1 MKRRKD
7 NIFPIEW
14 EGSEIEDIITISFH
28 NSIFIEDFG
37 VFKKGE
43 EISFMTVDI
52 DEGVLYELDEDGER
66 ARAQFFKC
74 VPTE

>member
-43 EISFMTVDI
+43 EVLYLYSDV
-52 DEGVLYELDEDGER
+52 DEGILFESDEYGIEGR
-66 ARAQFFKC
+66 RQYFKC
-74 VPTE
+74 IPN